1 MKFIKV
7 KKLFDIRWLSRLEAV
22 EAIVRGY
29 IALVAYLAD
38 RACTEGDAVCEGL
51 HKQMTTYRFV
61 LTGERRRS
69 EGKGGRGKERG
80 RREEE
85 REIVPHPVGL

>member
-1 MKFIKV
+1 MVEKI
-7 KKLFDIRWLSRLEAV
+7 EAV
-22 EAIVRGY
+22 GAIVRGY

-61 LTGERRRS
+61 LTLHFLHDILGAL
-69 EGKGGRGKERG
+69 GGLNKFLQSK
-80 RREEE
+80 
-85 REIVPHPVGL
+85 VLHPVEIIEQNTSIL